1 MKTRLIS
8 EGGNSY
14 ALDRKTGN
22 VQKIDGQDAF
32 ATKIPIKE
40 VGRGKFSKAMLNA
53 LQVLDKLF
61 NKKYGEP
68 LWPNFDKLKDGTN
81 FNGSSRH
88 LFDLKITDDKFAEK
102 KPLVGDM
109 DLATPSQ
116 HRDKLFDLLLALEG
130 KDLGSG
136 VRYIGNNKTKV
147 EGTRETQINA
157 VFEYTYDKGKKIF
170 PQVDF
175 EFDEFDGDAQG
186 QWNRELGHSSAWE
199 DIEQG
204 IKGFARNWL
213 WISLMEEASEV
224 NDIVILS
231 KTGKVRSGKTL
242 SKAMATYSP
251 DYGVRTRLVPV
262 KDEQGNHLEVDGKP
276 AFRELEPSES
286 KYETDPAVAFQLA
299 FLDEPKGQELQ
310 KIKSFAGLLE
320 IIKSRLSPEKQL
332 AVFDRFNAHCGWGPD
347 AQQFER
353 EDAKEDEKVK
363 TAALRKFLDFF
374 PAIRSQR
381 EAQLKKDKDEY
392 YAKKFK
398 VQKEEFTVKE
408 DTEPTEGIDEQPL
421 VERNMG
427 LFEKKLRQVT
437 QGEVMGEAKKELK
450 EGSSLDSEGV
460 IELTAPI
467 YSITSFLEDNFD
479 MKNVRDYRLT
489 LLTPPKVMASDGKCY
504 FKISF
509 PKYSGQL
516 KKWPGMIQG
525 GVELNRKFFGM
536 GTAKHTLYI
545 AGITGTGSDYNGDAN
560 DKDTINDVI
569 EKQVKMF
576 MRAPQDNEETS
587 DKGYYPM
594 GEAKKDKQ
602 YILIM
607 HRDRRDDKELR
618 PMTMAELLKYF
629 SYTLEKGA
637 SWDKKVDRN
646 PKNIGSLIK
655 NLNRAEDAATGNGYS
670 GTSYSLKEGEAKP
683 VTEGKDNTSKFEKIA
698 KTVGV
703 DPKLIKEIDIF
714 IRKWKKVGSAEV
726 DDVREY
732 SDLGREKVKT
742 IMKMLKEAVGD
753 KRSANTGEKW
763 EEVVR
768 TPQKNDFK
776 INLKFA
782 IIGEKLVKE
791 DGSIAYAIRL
801 EPDNSMKIKD
811 IVAGIEDAV
820 IDKVMEDPDFAEIM
834 KDVNFSIAQGESVK
848 VNIPTRFLVGDTTK
862 GKYKGN
868 PAKDGAAAEGG
879 GTPADQGAAA
889 AKRDDADRAAAKK
902 AKK

>member
-299 FLDEPKGQELQ
+299 FLDKPKGQELQ

-408 DTEPTEGIDEQPL
+408 DTEPTEGIDEQPI
-421 VERNMG
+421 VERDMG

-437 QGEVMGEAKKELK
+437 QGEVL
-450 EGSSLDSEGV
+450 
-460 IELTAPI
+460 
-467 YSITSFLEDNFD
+467 
-479 MKNVRDYRLT
+479 
-489 LLTPPKVMASDGKCY
+489 
-504 FKISF
+504 
-509 PKYSGQL
+509 
-516 KKWPGMIQG
+516 
-525 GVELNRKFFGM
+525 
-536 GTAKHTLYI
+536 
-545 AGITGTGSDYNGDAN
+545 
-560 DKDTINDVI
+560 
-569 EKQVKMF
+569 
-576 MRAPQDNEETS
+576 
-587 DKGYYPM
+587 
-594 GEAKKDKQ
+594 GEAKKDKKDKHVVTVNGKTVYSGDDAKKAEQTYNDAVKKSKEKLSAKTSNDVRWTKNGSVEKDFDFEEWFDKHNLDEAKEDKQ
-602 YILIM
+602 YTLIM
-607 HRDRRDDKELR
+607 SRDHRDDKELR
-618 PMTMAELLKYF
+618 PMTLAELIKYF
-629 SYTLEKGA
+629 GYTLEKGN

-683 VTEGKDNTSKFEKIA
+683 VTE
-698 KTVGV
+698 
-703 DPKLIKEIDIF
+703 
-714 IRKWKKVGSAEV
+714 
-726 DDVREY
+726 
-732 SDLGREKVKT
+732 
-742 IMKMLKEAVGD
+742 AVGD

-782 IIGEKLVKE
+782 IIGEKMVKE

-801 EPDNSMKIKD
+801 EPDNSMTIRD

-834 KDVNFSIAQGESVK
+834 KDVNFSVAQGESVK
-848 VNIPTRFLVGDTTK
+848 VNIPTRFLVGDISK
-862 GKYKGN
+862 DKYKGN